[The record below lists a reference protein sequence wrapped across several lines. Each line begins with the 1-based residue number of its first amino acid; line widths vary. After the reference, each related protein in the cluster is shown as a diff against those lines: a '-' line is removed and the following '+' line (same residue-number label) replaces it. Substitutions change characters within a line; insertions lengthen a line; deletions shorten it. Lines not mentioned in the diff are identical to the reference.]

1 MKELIKKKIKDIKH
15 IRFLSYFVL
24 FDSIV
29 FYVLFCLFLSFT
41 IFINNYVDYSFA
53 ITITILFWIFLFLWL
68 VSGVI
73 LIIKL
78 FIYNDEKETNSKL
91 RLIAAILMIFISF
104 IASIL
109 SIVWSKREQE
119 YHEKNLFSLDT
130 NTLRT
135 NSSNS
140 NDINSS
146 INNVLKNKN

>member
-1 MKELIKKKIKDIKH
+1 MKELNKKKIKDIKH

-68 VSGVI
+68 VLEVI

-119 YHEKNLFSLDT
+119 YHEKNLFSLDANKT
-130 NTLRT
+130 EIN
-135 NSSNS
+135 NS
-140 NDINSS
+140 NGNDTNS
-146 INNVLKNKN
+146 INNVLTN

>member
-24 FDSIV
+24 FSTIA

-53 ITITILFWIFLFLWL
+53 ITITTLFWIFLILWL
-68 VSGVI
+68 VSEVI

-119 YHEKNLFSLDT
+119 YHEKKLFSLDT
-130 NTLRT
+130 NKTEI
-135 NSSNS
+135 NNS
-140 NDINSS
+140 NGNDTNS
-146 INNVLKNKN
+146 INNV

>member
-68 VSGVI
+68 VSEVI

-119 YHEKNLFSLDT
+119 YHEKNLFFLDT
-130 NTLRT
+130 NKTEI
-135 NSSNS
+135 NNS
-140 NDINSS
+140 NGNDTNS
-146 INNVLKNKN
+146 INNV

>member
-109 SIVWSKREQE
+109 SIIWSKREQE

>member
-29 FYVLFCLFLSFT
+29 FYVLFSLFLSFT

-53 ITITILFWIFLFLWL
+53 ITITTLFWISLFLWL
-68 VSGVI
+68 ISEVI

-78 FIYNDEKETNSKL
+78 FIYKDEKETNSTL
-91 RLIAAILMIFISF
+91 RLIAAILMIFILF

-119 YHEKNLFSLDT
+119 YHEKKLFSLDT
-130 NTLRT
+130 NKTEI
-135 NSSNS
+135 NNS
-140 NDINSS
+140 NGNDTNS
-146 INNVLKNKN
+146 INNV

>member
-29 FYVLFCLFLSFT
+29 FYVLFSLFLSFT

-53 ITITILFWIFLFLWL
+53 ITITTLFWISLFLWL
-68 VSGVI
+68 VSEVI

-78 FIYNDEKETNSKL
+78 FIYKDEKETNSTL

-119 YHEKNLFSLDT
+119 YHEKKLFSLDT
-130 NTLRT
+130 NKTEI
-135 NSSNS
+135 NNS
-140 NDINSS
+140 NGNDTNS
-146 INNVLKNKN
+146 INNV

>member
-53 ITITILFWIFLFLWL
+53 ITITTLFWIFSFLWL
-68 VSGVI
+68 VSWVI

-78 FIYNDEKETNSKL
+78 FIYKDEKETNSTL
-91 RLIAAILMIFISF
+91 RLIAAILMIFIWF
-104 IASIL
+104 IAPIL

-119 YHEKNLFSLDT
+119 YHEKKLFSLDT
-130 NTLRT
+130 NKTEI
-135 NSSNS
+135 NNS
-140 NDINSS
+140 NGNDTNS
-146 INNVLKNKN
+146 INNV

>member
-68 VSGVI
+68 VSEVI

-119 YHEKNLFSLDT
+119 YHEKNLFFLDT
-130 NTLRT
+130 NKTEI
-135 NSSNS
+135 NNS
-140 NDINSS
+140 NGNDTNS
-146 INNVLKNKN
+146 INNVLTN

>member
-53 ITITILFWIFLFLWL
+53 ITITTLFWISLFLWL
-68 VSGVI
+68 VSEVI

-78 FIYNDEKETNSKL
+78 FIYKDEKETNSTL

-119 YHEKNLFSLDT
+119 YHEKKLFSLDT
-130 NTLRT
+130 NKTEI
-135 NSSNS
+135 NNS
-140 NDINSS
+140 NGNDTNS
-146 INNVLKNKN
+146 INNV